1 MLLDSR
7 IVELELGLCEKVDS
21 SSSCSRKDLW
31 LLLPLLD
38 SRIVDE
44 KLGLCEKVDS
54 KEACSRW
61 DLGDKN
67 GALQGESRELP

>member
-7 IVELELGLCEKVDS
+7 IVELE
-21 SSSCSRKDLW
+21 
-31 LLLPLLD
+31 
-38 SRIVDE
+38 
-44 KLGLCEKVDS
+44 LGLCEKVDS